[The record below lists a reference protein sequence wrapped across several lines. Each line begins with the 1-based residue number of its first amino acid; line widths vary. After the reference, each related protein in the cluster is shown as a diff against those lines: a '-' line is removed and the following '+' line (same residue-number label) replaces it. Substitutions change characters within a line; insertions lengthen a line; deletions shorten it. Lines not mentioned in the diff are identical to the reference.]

1 MELNSL
7 AKKVGIMTNEEVES
21 EPTAAAAAAAAG
33 VKHNDQIKIDSL
45 EIRNVKSLE
54 FQRST
59 TQVNMNTNSNT
70 NNNNNKHTSAVNR
83 KQLSHDSETTMSSTK
98 EDRVKTGRF
107 NETRGSALASRK
119 QMSSSRLKTSLNL
132 NSTSNKNKFIL
143 CIEESEREMWV
154 SYYVIFLRF
163 YFL

>member
-21 EPTAAAAAAAAG
+21 EPAAAR
-33 VKHNDQIKIDSL
+33 VKQNDQIKIDSL

-70 NNNNNKHTSAVNR
+70 NNNNNNKHTSAVNR

-119 QMSSSRLKTSLNL
+119 QVSSSRLKTSLNL

-154 SYYVIFLRF
+154 SYCVIILRF
-163 YFL
+163 CC

>member
-21 EPTAAAAAAAAG
+21 EPAAAAG
-33 VKHNDQIKIDSL
+33 VKQNDQIKIDSL

-70 NNNNNKHTSAVNR
+70 NNNKHTSAVNR

-107 NETRGSALASRK
+107 NET
-119 QMSSSRLKTSLNL
+119 
-132 NSTSNKNKFIL
+132 
-143 CIEESEREMWV
+143 
-154 SYYVIFLRF
+154 
-163 YFL
+163 

>member
-1 MELNSL
+1 
-7 AKKVGIMTNEEVES
+7 MTNEEVES
-21 EPTAAAAAAAAG
+21 EPAAAAG
-33 VKHNDQIKIDSL
+33 VKQNDQIKIDSL

-70 NNNNNKHTSAVNR
+70 NNNNNNNNKHTSAVNR

-119 QMSSSRLKTSLNL
+119 HLSSSRLKTSLNL

-154 SYYVIFLRF
+154 SYCVIFLRF
-163 YFL
+163 CC